1 MFSSI
6 SITSHHIRC
15 HTNKLS
21 LLVPSSTHLQCIP
34 SSIHH
39 VNNNS
44 KTRTTT
50 MVYKNLLKKKINLSE
65 FQRVV
70 ACVAYKSCAKDLT
83 ITQHQNAIYNCFH
96 VKGDNA
102 SQFQLLIDGT
112 NICYRNMLYEDV
124 NCPRVADNSP
134 INKRIVKP
142 IYSPNIK
149 EQASFVMGKR

>member
-1 MFSSI
+1 MYL
-6 SITSHHIRC
+6 SITSHQMSR
-15 HTNKLS
+15 NKLS

-39 VNNNS
+39 VNNDS

-50 MVYKNLLKKKINLSE
+50 M

-70 ACVAYKSCAKDLT
+70 ACVACKSYAKDLT
-83 ITQHQNAIYNCFH
+83 ITQHQNAIYICFH

-112 NICYRNMLYEDV
+112 NICYRNILYQDV
-124 NCPRVADNSP
+124 NCPQVADHCQS
-134 INKRIVKP
+134 IVL
-142 IYSPNIK
+142 I
-149 EQASFVMGKR
+149 